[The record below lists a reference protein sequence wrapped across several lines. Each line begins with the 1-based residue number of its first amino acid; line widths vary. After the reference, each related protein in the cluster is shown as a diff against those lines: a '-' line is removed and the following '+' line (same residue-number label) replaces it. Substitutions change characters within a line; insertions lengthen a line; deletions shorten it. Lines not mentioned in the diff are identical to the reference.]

1 MKGFDKLEKEVIACD
16 LCTRCGTCIGICPA
30 ETLAYE
36 DGRVVDS
43 RQACVQCGMCN
54 TVCPGKEFPMDE
66 WSDRLFQKPYD
77 TRKLFGIYQ
86 GIYTVCALDEEIRTK
101 GSSGGIVTQL
111 LISLLESR
119 QIEGAVVVREKKNE
133 PFRFESMIATSTEQ
147 IIEAAQSKYVVLPVN
162 QVIRDIRRSGRKIAY
177 VGLPCQIQGMRK
189 AMADNAQL
197 AEQIVVLISLFC
209 GFNMEEEAT
218 DYLIGKSKIK
228 KSEIT
233 KLRYRQKRG
242 KETGFYI
249 RGRDEREYFINK
261 HGYTFMNLIF
271 SPKRCW
277 KCYDYSGE
285 FADISVGDAWEKGD
299 GYSRV
304 IVRTQ
309 TGSELLNMLE
319 KQGKVRAESCDESS
333 IIKTQKKVVT
343 YKKRQIAVRQKGM
356 KHFPDY
362 GVQFEQ
368 CQGKTR
374 IKGVILYTILR
385 FFKNPVGR
393 LVIRILPFRLL
404 VKVSERIKGKE
415 VIKVEN

>member
-1 MKGFDKLEKEVIACD
+1 MKGFDKLKKEVIECG
-16 LCTRCGTCIGICPA
+16 LCTRCGTCIGICPT

-86 GIYTVCALDEEIRTK
+86 GIYTACVHDEEIRTK

-111 LISLLESR
+111 LISLLESH

-133 PFRFESMIATSTEQ
+133 PFRFESMIVTSTEQ
-147 IIEAAQSKYVVLPVN
+147 IVEAAQSKYVVLPVN
-162 QVIRDIRRSGRKIAY
+162 QVIRDIRKSGKKIAY
-177 VGLPCQIQGMRK
+177 VGLPCQVQGMRK
-189 AMADNAQL
+189 AMADHAWL
-197 AEQIVVLISLFC
+197 AKQVVVLISLFC
-209 GFNMEEEAT
+209 GFNMEEEASE
-218 DYLIGKSKIK
+218 YLIAKSKIK
-228 KSEIT
+228 KSQIT
-233 KLRYRQKRG
+233 KLRYRHKRG

-249 RGRDEREYFINK
+249 EAAGERNFFISK

-277 KCYDYSGE
+277 QCYDYSGE
-285 FADISVGDAWEKGD
+285 FADISVGDAWEKGS

-309 TGSELLNMLE
+309 TGSEILKMLE
-319 KQGKVRAESCDESS
+319 KQGKIHAESCDESS

-343 YKKRQIAVRQKGM
+343 YKKQQIAVREKRM
-356 KHFPDY
+356 KNFPDY
-362 GVQFEQ
+362 GVAFEK
-368 CQGKTR
+368 CRGKMR
-374 IKGVILYTILR
+374 VKGIILYRILSL
-385 FFKNPVGR
+385 FKTPVGR
-393 LVIRILPFRLL
+393 LGIRILPFRLL

-415 VIKVEN
+415 VIQGEN